1 MKNYTRGNA
10 TVTIQQDMQDM
21 FMGFIHTVAPNAGKI
36 MEEELQRI
44 EKQAVQDWPKRR
56 PKLERDREGN
66 IISSEERSLQS
77 YKKFRRGMKVDAN
90 GNFVVFLKNT
100 APYSYMIKY
109 GVKIDSRNASGKH
122 IVQPSGRRVATETL
136 VKPHRK
142 TAKRVV
148 KALADDLMKRV

>member
-44 EKQAVQDWPKRR
+44 EKQAVRDWPKRKPQIR
-56 PKLERDREGN
+56 TDAEGN
-66 IISSEERSLQS
+66 VVFFRKTSKESW
-77 YKKFRRGMKVDAN
+77 KKFERGMKVDVN

-100 APYSYMIKY
+100 APYSYVIKY
-109 GVKIDSRNASGKH
+109 GVDSENYQSQD
-122 IVQPSGRRVATETL
+122 IVQPQGRSVASETL

-142 TAKRVV
+142 TANKVV
-148 KALADDLMKRV
+148 KALSDDLIKRV

>member
-44 EKQAVQDWPKRR
+44 EKQAVRDWPKRKPQIR
-56 PKLERDREGN
+56 TDAEGN
-66 IISSEERSLQS
+66 VVFFRKTSKESW
-77 YKKFRRGMKVDAN
+77 KKFERGMKVDAN
-90 GNFVVFLKNT
+90 GNFIVFLKNT
-100 APYSYMIKY
+100 APYSYVIKY
-109 GVKIDSRNASGKH
+109 GVDSENYQSQD
-122 IVQPSGRRVATETL
+122 IVQPQGRRVADETM

-142 TAKRVV
+142 TANRVV

>member
-44 EKQAVQDWPKRR
+44 EKQAVRDWPKRKPQIR
-56 PKLERDREGN
+56 TDAEGN
-66 IISSEERSLQS
+66 VVFFRKTSKESW
-77 YKKFRRGMKVDAN
+77 KKFERGMKVDVN

-100 APYSYMIKY
+100 APYSYVIKY
-109 GVKIDSRNASGKH
+109 GVDSENYQSQD
-122 IVQPSGRRVATETL
+122 IVQPQGRRVATETM

-142 TAKRVV
+142 TANRVI

>member
-10 TVTIQQDMQDM
+10 TVTVNQDMQDM
-21 FMGFIHTVAPNAGKI
+21 FMGLIHTVAPNAGKI

-44 EKQAVQDWPKRR
+44 EKQAVRDWPKRKPQIR
-56 PKLERDREGN
+56 TDAEGN
-66 IISSEERSLQS
+66 VVFFRKTSKESW
-77 YKKFRRGMKVDAN
+77 KKFERGMKVDAN

-100 APYSYMIKY
+100 APYSYVIKY
-109 GVKIDSRNASGKH
+109 GVDSENYQSQD
-122 IVQPSGRRVATETL
+122 IIQPQGRRVATETL

-142 TAKRVV
+142 TANRVI